1 MSRKKK
7 IKFVAI
13 FSVILLLGGC
23 GKATILNG
31 VVFGSVSGNGE
42 NLLNHLE
49 TQLSLEPGKAKIS
62 IKEVGS
68 AGDGQ
73 RYINVASVGRNVD
86 FIIGSGEVLNLYGS
100 TDQTKRLENL
110 EEFLPKDLY
119 DRLEEEGRLLKA
131 GNAIDGRVPVAI
143 GIFGTDLK
151 EDFGLSD
158 GCVILGVGRQTPH
171 KEAVIEMLYYE
182 FMGEGHS
189 H

>member
-1 MSRKKK
+1 MIHDSAEKKEGEMSRKKK

-31 VVFGSVSGNGE
+31 VVFGSASGNGE

-49 TQLSLEPGKAKIS
+49 TQLSLEPGKVKIS
-62 IKEVGS
+62 IKEV
-68 AGDGQ
+68 
-73 RYINVASVGRNVD
+73 
-86 FIIGSGEVLNLYGS
+86 
-100 TDQTKRLENL
+100 
-110 EEFLPKDLY
+110 
-119 DRLEEEGRLLKA
+119 
-131 GNAIDGRVPVAI
+131 
-143 GIFGTDLK
+143 
-151 EDFGLSD
+151 FGLSD